1 MTLSLILL
9 TPFAGLLVLLCIP
22 RTNARLIRLWANVAS
37 FAGFLVTLPPLF
49 AFRRGGDFQFIEKVQ
64 WIPTL
69 GASYHLGVDGFS
81 LLLVVMTGAL
91 SFLSILSSWNAI
103 QHRTKEYYAWF
114 LLLHI
119 AMVGVFMALD
129 FLLFFVFWE
138 LVLVPMY
145 FIIAIW
151 GGERRVYAAT
161 KFIVYTLIGS
171 VLMFL
176 GGLAVYIEHARQSGS
191 WSFAIPDLMNTALPP
206 QWEWWIFWAFFA
218 GFAVK
223 VPMFPFHTWLPDAHT
238 EAPTAGSV
246 ILAGVLLKMGTYG
259 LIRFAMP
266 LVPNAARDPQ
276 IVTIVAVLSMIAIVY
291 GALVSLMQKDWKKLV
306 AYSSVSHMGFCTL
319 GMFAL
324 NEPGIA
330 GSMLQQINHG
340 ISTSMLFLIVGYVYE
355 RRHTRAISEYGGL
368 YRVMPLFTAVFLI
381 TSLSSMGL
389 PPLNGFIGEF
399 TILLGAYRMSVVWA
413 IWAGVGILLGAAYL
427 LWLFQRTTM
436 GEVSEKNSALR
447 DLSARELAVA
457 APFIVAMFA
466 IGVWPK
472 PWFDLLDRPAVVLVE
487 RIRSATPAITEFA
500 AKRDPLLDGS
510 ADRIAVPPQVE
521 SCPVSPVRVER
532 VVGTKLPV
540 NQPDLAT
547 QLRLP
552 QRVRAAESH

>member
-1 MTLSLILL
+1 MSRRNRAECQAENRKDRHARTGFLIYLITDNVTLTLILL
-9 TPFAGLLVLLCIP
+9 TPLVGMLVLVLIP
-22 RTNARLIRLWANVAS
+22 AANGKLIRLWANIAS
-37 FAGFLVTLPPLF
+37 FAGFLVTLPPLISF
-49 AFRRGGDFQFIEKVQ
+49 QRGGDFQFVEQVA
-64 WIPTL
+64 WIPTF

-81 LLLVVMTGAL
+81 LLLVVMTAAL
-91 SFLSILSSWNAI
+91 TFLSILSSWNAI

-114 LLLHI
+114 LFLGFS
-119 AMVGVFMALD
+119 MMGVFMSLD

-138 LVLVPMY
+138 LGLVPMY

-161 KFIVYTLIGS
+161 KFIVYTLVGS
-171 VLMFL
+171 VLMLL
-176 GGLAVYIEHARQSGS
+176 GGLAVYWEHARQFGV
-191 WSFAIPDLMNTALPP
+191 WTFDITQLMRTTMTP
-206 QWEWWIFWAFFA
+206 QWEWWVFWAFFL

-259 LIRFAMP
+259 FVRFSLP
-266 LVPNAARDPQ
+266 LLPNAAKDHA
-276 IVTIVAVLSMIAIVY
+276 IVTTVAVLSIIAIVY

-319 GMFAL
+319 GIFAL
-324 NEPGIA
+324 NEAGIA

-355 RRHTRAISEYGGL
+355 RRHTRQIVEYGGL

-381 TSLSSMGL
+381 TALSSMGL

-399 TILLGAYRMSVVWA
+399 TILQGAYSMSLVWA
-413 IWAGVGILLGAAYL
+413 LWAGLGIVLGAAYL

-436 GEVSEKNSALR
+436 GEASEKNATLP
-447 DLSARELAVA
+447 DLSWREIAVA

-466 IGVWPK
+466 IGLYPK
-472 PWFDLLDRPAVVLVE
+472 PWFDLLQRPAEQLVQ
-487 RIRSATPAITEFA
+487 RIHSVSSPIA
-500 AKRDPLLDGS
+500 AQLL
-510 ADRIAVPPQVE
+510 R
-521 SCPVSPVRVER
+521 
-532 VVGTKLPV
+532 
-540 NQPDLAT
+540 
-547 QLRLP
+547 
-552 QRVRAAESH
+552 